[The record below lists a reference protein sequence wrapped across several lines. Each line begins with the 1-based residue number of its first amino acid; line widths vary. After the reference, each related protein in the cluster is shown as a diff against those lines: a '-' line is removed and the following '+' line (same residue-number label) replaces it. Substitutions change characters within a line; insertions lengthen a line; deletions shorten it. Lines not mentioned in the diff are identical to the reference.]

1 MLRRTVPGLTWSVLE
16 ERRLAFKLVA
26 AHAATLLFLL
36 IYFWVLVITAVDYPL
51 FYAVFP
57 YPMFVAVT
65 IGLLLALLPGRT
77 WRLKLGLIL
86 ILGVWFSILPRVSW
100 HRETRFF
107 INAATLHR
115 GMTLEQARARM
126 ASFVARASA
135 TGDEVWFQPWPFGG
149 DACIVKLRHNRIHT
163 VILRHE

>member
-1 MLRRTVPGLTWSVLE
+1 VLE
-16 ERRLAFKLVA
+16 ERKLAFRLIA

-36 IYFWVLVITAVDYPL
+36 IYFWVLVITAVDNPL

-57 YPMFVAVT
+57 YPMFVSVT

-86 ILGVWFSILPRVSW
+86 ILGAWFSILPRVSW

-115 GMTLEQARARM
+115 GMTLEEARTRM
-126 ASFVARASA
+126 ASFVGEASA
-135 TGDEVWFQPWPFGG
+135 TGDEVWFQPWPFGR
-149 DACIVKLRHNRIHT
+149 DICIIKLRAGRIHD
-163 VILRHE
+163 VLLRHE